1 MIYMSTSILSLP
13 PEVEAYVIGFVLYG
27 VLVTLRSLYSITR
40 LNILEREVRGVVRS
54 RFVMQ
59 PIIASRRALH
69 AADAGA

>member
-1 MIYMSTSILSLP
+1 MIYMSTSISPSPLELK
-13 PEVEAYVIGFVLYG
+13 AYAIGFVLYG
-27 VLVTLRSLYSITR
+27 VSDAFRSLYSTMR
-40 LNILEREVRGVVRS
+40 LDFLEREVRGVVRS